1 MALFDI
7 CKLKITN
14 ILKLSGSGMKK
25 SELQWEHNVLV
36 IGAFPVEL

>member
-14 ILKLSGSGMKK
+14 TLKLSGSGLEK
-25 SELQWEHNVLV
+25 SELPWEHNVLV
-36 IGAFPVEL
+36 IGAFVVEL